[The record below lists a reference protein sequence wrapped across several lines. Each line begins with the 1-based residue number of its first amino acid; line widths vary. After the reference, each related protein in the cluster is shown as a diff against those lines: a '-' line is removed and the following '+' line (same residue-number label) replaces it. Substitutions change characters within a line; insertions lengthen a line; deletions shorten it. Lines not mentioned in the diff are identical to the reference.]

1 MSGDTES
8 VAYLYSDILSVAVK
22 HFSFDEDY
30 GLHLGSK
37 HHEEKT
43 YKLID
48 LINYIPENDLYDLF
62 GLERSFHDGNDL
74 ADILNVWMHTAPE
87 MLPEIILN
95 EVVVHTKDLWEIENF
110 SWEIENFS
118 YSELNDKQNIINKLE
133 SIQENIKNILSKLR

>member
-1 MSGDTES
+1 MRRETES

-22 HFSFDEDY
+22 HFAFNEDY

-62 GLERSFHDGNDL
+62 GLESSFHDGNDL

-95 EVVVHTKDLWEIENF
+95 EVAAHTKDLWEIENF
-110 SWEIENFS
+110 SC
-118 YSELNDKQNIINKLE
+118 SELNDKQNIINKLE
-133 SIQENIKNILSKLR
+133 SIQKNIQNILDKLR